1 MRYDA
6 DRPRAVIRLMRI
18 SQPRTTSLAGAI
30 RLRDLQ
36 AKNEPVSGP
45 VGAVR
50 ERVVARHRHDARQ
63 PRVRVAVTWPSRNVS
78 ANGSATCVKRW
89 RAPSQPINGRFT
101 PNKRLISAR
110 FAADWR
116 LVAALARRDPN
127 RLLVFHRN
135 GIAIRRW
142 RTACRL
148 SGGRRADPL
157 PPRLPPHRRP
167 QPASP
172 RRQAPRHVAS
182 ILDSARELGIR
193 DAQGRRSPAV
203 DGGCLRARERPPW

>member
-1 MRYDA
+1 M
-6 DRPRAVIRLMRI
+6 
-18 SQPRTTSLAGAI
+18 
-30 RLRDLQ
+30 
-36 AKNEPVSGP
+36 SGP
-45 VGAVR
+45 VGAVH

-63 PRVRVAVTWPSRNVS
+63 PRVRVAVTSPSRNVS

-127 RLLVFHRN
+127 SLLVFHRN

-167 QPASP
+167 QPAGP

-193 DAQGRRSPAV
+193 DPHGLTRANELTHDHRLSGNITTRGGACGASPRGHVPMA
-203 DGGCLRARERPPW
+203 A

>member
-63 PRVRVAVTWPSRNVS
+63 PRVRVAVTSPSRNVS

-89 RAPSQPINGRFT
+89 RAPSQPINGRLT

-127 RLLVFHRN
+127 SLLVFHRN
-135 GIAIRRW
+135 GIAIHRW

-148 SGGRRADPL
+148 CVSNSQFSRWIQD
-157 PPRLPPHRRP
+157 
-167 QPASP
+167 
-172 RRQAPRHVAS
+172 
-182 ILDSARELGIR
+182 
-193 DAQGRRSPAV
+193 
-203 DGGCLRARERPPW
+203 